1 MASAGGFDDSGA
13 TTNSGQ
19 RPLEQQRGRRR
30 LRGSPL
36 LRRHASA
43 LGVHAAG
50 CSCSGCNER
59 AQGQQQRQQQQQQLL
74 QQSTTS
80 SSAPTPAAAHA
91 TADALGNTNDTG
103 DSTGGDGGSK
113 EDEFWAWEEEAGTG
127 LSVKDLLTTQ
137 ADLQVKPI
145 IFNRA
150 IEAIDPPP
158 FRDEKL
164 PPACRK
170 PPTTGTEEEERIR
183 RTTSKLTPADLEAFL
198 TVIYKSLATRD
209 VPVADKVHV
218 LAYLYRVS
226 RVDGE

>member
-1 MASAGGFDDSGA
+1 M
-13 TTNSGQ
+13 
-19 RPLEQQRGRRR
+19 QQAQ
-30 LRGSPL
+30 LQQMQQ
-36 LRRHASA
+36 
-43 LGVHAAG
+43 
-50 CSCSGCNER
+50 NELK
-59 AQGQQQRQQQQQQLL
+59 RQQQQQLLL

-170 PPTTGTEEEERIR
+170 PPTTGTEEGGAYSADDV
-183 RTTSKLTPADLEAFL
+183 SKLTPADLEAFL